1 MRKFAIIID
10 STVYLTK
17 KQIEENELSVVS
29 LNVVEGD
36 ISKREVEVDNDY
48 IFNRQAAGA
57 SFTTSQPSP
66 GEFLENYEELISKGY
81 EKIFVVCLSKNIS
94 GTFQSANLAK
104 NMLDDSDKVYI
115 FDTMLAAYG
124 TEMIAEQVIK
134 MVNGE
139 FNSEEIISKID
150 KVIETS
156 GQMFTVENLFSLV
169 KGGRIS
175 GASAAIG
182 TVLRIKPIIK
192 IVNGKLE
199 VVNKQRT
206 YKKVHNYMVEN
217 IINDSKGYEKI
228 TFRVTSHNSLE
239 SAKDLLAV
247 IKEKFPKSEIV
258 FTDYLGPVFSI
269 HVGKKGYGLSW
280 FAE

>member
-1 MRKFAIIID
+1 MKKHAIIID
-10 STVYLTK
+10 STVYLTED
-17 KQIEENELSVVS
+17 QIKDNDLTVVS

-36 ISKREVEVDNDY
+36 VSKREVDVDNNY
-48 IFNRQAAGA
+48 IFSRQDAGA

-66 GEFLENYEELISKGY
+66 GEFLENYEELLSKGY
-81 EKIFVVCLSKNIS
+81 EKVFVVCLSKNIS
-94 GTFQSANLAK
+94 GTYQSANLAK
-104 NMLDDSDKVYI
+104 NMLDNPDKVYI
-115 FDTMLAAYG
+115 FDTMLAAFG

-134 MVNGE
+134 IVNE
-139 FNSEEIISKID
+139 NKSEEEIISKID
-150 KVIETS
+150 NIISTS

-175 GASAAIG
+175 NTSAAIG

-199 VVNKQRT
+199 VINKERT
-206 YKKVHNYMVEN
+206 YKKVHNFMIQN
-217 IINDSKGYEKI
+217 ILDDSKGLGKI
-228 TFRVTSHNSLE
+228 TFRITSHNSSD
-239 SAKDLLAV
+239 SAKQLRDV
-247 IKEKFPKSEIV
+247 IKEKFPDSEIV
-258 FTDYLGPVFSI
+258 FTDYLGPVFCI

>member
-1 MRKFAIIID
+1 MKKYAIVID
-10 STVYLTK
+10 STVYLTE
-17 KQIEENELSVVS
+17 KQIKDNDLTVVS

-36 ISKREVEVDNDY
+36 ESKREVDVDNNY
-48 IFNRQAAGA
+48 IFSRQEAGA

-66 GEFLENYEELISKGY
+66 GEFLENYEELIAKGY

-104 NMLDDSDKVYI
+104 NMLDDPEKVYI

-134 MVNGE
+134 MVNE
-139 FNSEEIISKID
+139 EKTAKEIITRID
-150 KVIETS
+150 KVISTS

-175 GASAAIG
+175 STSAAIG

-199 VVNKQRT
+199 VVNKERT

-217 IINDSKGYEKI
+217 VLKDSEGLNKI
-228 TFRVTSHNSLE
+228 TFRVTSHNSLD
-239 SAKDLLAV
+239 SAEQLKAV
-247 IKEKFPKSEIV
+247 ISEKFPNSEIV
-258 FTDYLGPVFSI
+258 FTTYLGPVFSI

>member
-1 MRKFAIIID
+1 MKKHAIVID
-10 STVYLTK
+10 STVYLTE
-17 KQIEENELSVVS
+17 KQIKDNNLIVVS

-36 ISKREVEVDNDY
+36 VSKREVDVDNDY
-48 IFNRQAAGA
+48 IFNRQAQGA

-66 GEFLENYEELISKGY
+66 GEFLETYEELINKGY
-81 EKIFVVCLSKNIS
+81 EKVFVVCLSKNIS

-115 FDTMLAAYG
+115 FDTMLAAFG

-134 MVNGE
+134 MVNDG
-139 FNSEEIISKID
+139 NTSKEIITRID
-150 KVIETS
+150 NIIKTS

-192 IVNGKLE
+192 IINGKLE
-199 VVNKQRT
+199 VVHKERT

-217 IINDSKGYEKI
+217 ILKDSEGLKKI
-228 TFRVTSHNSLE
+228 TFRITSHNSLE
-239 SAKDLLAV
+239 SAEQLKQV
-247 IKEKFPKSEIV
+247 ITDKFPDMEVV
-258 FTDYLGPVFSI
+258 FTNYLGPVFSI
-269 HVGKKGYGLSW
+269 HVGKKGYGTSW